1 MNDLKLQLTV
11 VQTNEIL
18 KHMRKALT
26 QKMCFANIGIAIAFA
41 FGQKASFGQDVK
53 SSSVF

>member
-26 QKMCFANIGIAIAFA
+26 QKMCFANIGIAFA